1 MKDNPKHLFSISS
14 GDKVISE
21 RYNNNVMDDLYRHL
35 TNITKI
41 NMTTYRAGCAIAEL
55 IIHYD
60 SEKTFL
66 LTIWESELNCPPL
79 SSDDI
84 RLAHKEIALPDIAD
98 IMIFVTTLARHARLS
113 PCLPSDQDSAEVL
126 TYV

>member
-84 RLAHKEIALPDIAD
+84 RLAH
-98 IMIFVTTLARHARLS
+98 
-113 PCLPSDQDSAEVL
+113 
-126 TYV
+126 

>member
-1 MKDNPKHLFSISS
+1 
-14 GDKVISE
+14 
-21 RYNNNVMDDLYRHL
+21 
-35 TNITKI
+35 
-41 NMTTYRAGCAIAEL
+41 MTTYRAGRAIAEL

-60 SEKTFL
+60 SGKTFL

-113 PCLPSDQDSAEVL
+113 PCLPSDQDLAEVL